1 MAALWCKIGGHC
13 GVAFQ
18 GIAAIPSEA
27 SMSQLMTGKQALLEM
42 LKAEGVDYIFGNPGT
57 SEGPIIDLLGD
68 YPEFR
73 YILTLQESVAV
84 GMGEAYARARN
95 RASFVSLHVD
105 SGLANGIALMLDAL
119 NTGTPMV
126 VTSANYDIRK
136 TNETITDLAA
146 LVRPVTKWA
155 VELSHPD
162 QIPSAIRRA
171 FNEANSHPKGP
182 VYVGFTSNALEGMAE
197 MNIAPSRPVY
207 DDARPSDEGIAQAA
221 TLLMDS
227 SRPLMM
233 VGDRVSDDGAV
244 EEAVKLAELM
254 GLPVYQARGA
264 EVSFPTTHPQYQGGM
279 SLRVASQRAALQEV
293 DLVLA
298 VGSDPFEELFYW
310 GDVILPPE
318 AKLVHIDPEAGRVG
332 RSEPT
337 DVGIVAH
344 CGLALKDLMAALEER
359 LSPGDMAEIDR
370 RREVAVTEAR
380 RRREAFEESV
390 AGKWDNSPMT
400 PARMM
405 AELAAAIPD
414 NAIVVD
420 DSISNRGTMRH
431 YFQARERGDLR
442 GVRGQ
447 SIGGGIGATMGTQC
461 AYPDRPVFGIIGD
474 GSAMMTIQGLW
485 TAANDNIPCIFVICN
500 NGMYRVLKVNFNVY
514 QEEILELPETSGGR
528 LLYSDFATPF
538 DMAAIAN
545 SMGVHGETITD
556 PAQIKP
562 AVDRAVASGKPA
574 LLDMVIDGSL

>member
-1 MAALWCKIGGHC
+1 
-13 GVAFQ
+13 
-18 GIAAIPSEA
+18 
-27 SMSQLMTGKQALLEM
+27 MSQLMTGKQALLEM

-68 YPEFR
+68 YPELR
-73 YILTLQESVAV
+73 YVLTLQESVAM
-84 GMGEAYARARN
+84 GMGEAYARSTG

-119 NTGTPMV
+119 NTGSPMV

-136 TNETITDLAA
+136 TNETITDLAN

-171 FNEANSHPKGP
+171 FNEANTHPKGP

-197 MNIAPSRPVY
+197 MNIAPSRPNY
-207 DDARPSDEGIAQAA
+207 DDVRPSQAGMAQAA
-221 TLLMDS
+221 SMLLDA
-227 SRPLMM
+227 SRPLLM
-233 VGDRVSDDGAV
+233 VGDRLSDDDAIGEAV
-244 EEAVKLAELM
+244 ELAELM
-254 GLPVYQARGA
+254 GMPVYQARGA
-264 EVSFPTTHPQYQGGM
+264 EVAFPTTHPQYMGGM
-279 SLRVASQRAALQEV
+279 SLRVASQRAVLQQV

-318 AKLVHIDPEAGRVG
+318 ARLVHIDPDASRVG

-337 DVGIVAH
+337 DVGIVGN
-344 CGLALKDLMAALEER
+344 CKLALADLMQALGER
-359 LSPGDMAEIDR
+359 LSPGDMPELEERKRAT
-370 RREVAVTEAR
+370 VAEAR
-380 RRREAFEESV
+380 RNREAYEESV
-390 AGKWDNSPMT
+390 AESWDHKPMT

-405 AELAAAIPD
+405 HELAEALPQD
-414 NAIVVD
+414 AIVVD

-431 YFQARERGDLR
+431 YLHAARRGDIR

-461 AYPDRPVFGIIGD
+461 AYPDRKVFGIIGD
-474 GSAMMTIQGLW
+474 GSAMMTVQGLW
-485 TAANDNIPCIFVICN
+485 TAANDNIPCVFVICN
-500 NGMYRVLKVNFNVY
+500 NGAYRVLKVNFNTY
-514 QEEILELPETSGGR
+514 QSDVLQLPETSGGR
-528 LLYSDFATPF
+528 LMYSDFTTPF
-538 DMAAIAN
+538 DWVSI
-545 SMGVHGETITD
+545 SSGFGVPAERITD

-574 LLDMVIDGSL
+574 LLDIVIDGSL

>member
-1 MAALWCKIGGHC
+1 M
-13 GVAFQ
+13 
-18 GIAAIPSEA
+18 P
-27 SMSQLMTGKQALLEM
+27 QLMTGKQALLEM

-57 SEGPIIDLLGD
+57 SEGPIIDILGD

-84 GMGEAYARARN
+84 GMGESYARATG

-105 SGLANGIALMLDAL
+105 SGLANGIALLLDAL

-136 TNETITDLAA
+136 VNETITDLAQ

-155 VELSHPD
+155 VELTHPD
-162 QIPSAIRRA
+162 QIPSVIRRA

-197 MNIAPSRPVY
+197 MNIVPSRPVY
-207 DDARPSDEGIAQAA
+207 NAARPSAEGIAQAA
-221 TLLMDS
+221 SLLMDS
-227 SRPLMM
+227 SRPMLL
-233 VGDRVSDDGAV
+233 VGDRLSDDGAV
-244 EEAVKLAELM
+244 DEAVELAELM

-264 EVSFPTTHPQYQGGM
+264 EVAFPTTHGQFQGSL
-279 SLRVASQRAALQEV
+279 SLRVAAQRAVLQTF

-310 GDVILPPE
+310 GDVILPPD
-318 AKLVHIDPEAGRVG
+318 AKLIHIDPDASRIG

-337 DVGIVAH
+337 DVGIVGH
-344 CGLALKDLMAALEER
+344 CGLALTDLTAALKER
-359 LSPGDMAEIDR
+359 LSPDDLPEIEKRKQAAVD
-370 RREVAVTEAR
+370 EVR

-390 AGKWDNSPMT
+390 AEKWDHKPMT

-431 YFQARERGDLR
+431 YFQAQKRGDLR
-442 GVRGQ
+442 GYRGQ
-447 SIGGGIGATMGTQC
+447 SIGGGIGTTMGTQC
-461 AYPDRPVFGIIGD
+461 ANPDRPVFGIIGD
-474 GSAMMTIQGLW
+474 GSAMMTVQGLW

-500 NGMYRVLKVNFNVY
+500 NGSYRVLKVNFNVY

-545 SMGVHGETITD
+545 SMGVHGERITD

>member
-1 MAALWCKIGGHC
+1 
-13 GVAFQ
+13 
-18 GIAAIPSEA
+18 
-27 SMSQLMTGKQALLEM
+27 MSQLMTGKQALLEM
-42 LKAEGVDYIFGNPGT
+42 LKAEGVEYIFGNPGT

-73 YILTLQESVAV
+73 YILTLQESVAM
-84 GMGEAYARARN
+84 GMGEAYARATG

-126 VTSANYDIRK
+126 VTSANYDARK
-136 TNETITDLAA
+136 VNETITDLAN

-155 VELSHPD
+155 VELNHPD
-162 QIPSAIRRA
+162 QIPSVIRRA

-197 MNIAPSRPVY
+197 MNIVPSQPVH
-207 DDARPSDEGIAQAA
+207 DGTRPSAAGIAEAA
-221 TLLMDS
+221 ALLMDA
-227 SRPLMM
+227 SRPLML
-233 VGDRVSDDGAV
+233 VGDRLSDDDAVDQAV
-244 EEAVKLAELM
+244 ELAELM

-264 EVSFPTTHPQYQGGM
+264 EVAFPTRHDQFLGAL
-279 SLRVASQRAALQEV
+279 SLRVTQQRAVLQDV

-310 GDVILPPE
+310 GDVILPAD
-318 AKLVHIDPEAGRVG
+318 AKLVHIDPDRSKIG

-337 DVGIVAH
+337 DVGIVGH
-344 CGLALKDLMAALEER
+344 CGLALADLLAALKER
-359 LSPGDMAEIDR
+359 LSPGDMTEIEQR
-370 RREVAVTEAR
+370 KRTVADEKRAAR
-380 RRREAFEESV
+380 TAFEESV
-390 AGKWDNSPMT
+390 AENWDHKPMT

-405 AELAAAIPD
+405 SELADAIPD

-420 DSISNRGTMRH
+420 DSISNRGVMRH
-431 YFQARERGDLR
+431 YFQAERRGDLR
-442 GVRGQ
+442 GYRGQ
-447 SIGGGIGATMGTQC
+447 SIGGGMGTTMGTQC
-461 AYPDRPVFGIIGD
+461 ANPDRPVFGIIGD

-514 QEEILELPETSGGR
+514 QQDVLELPETSGGR
-528 LLYSDFATPF
+528 LLYSDFGTPF

-545 SMGVHGETITD
+545 SMGVHGERITE
-556 PAQIKP
+556 PSQIKP
-562 AVDRAVASGKPA
+562 AVERAVASGKPA
-574 LLDMVIDGSL
+574 LLDMVIDGAL

>member
-1 MAALWCKIGGHC
+1 
-13 GVAFQ
+13 
-18 GIAAIPSEA
+18 
-27 SMSQLMTGKQALLEM
+27 MSQMMTGKQALLEM

-84 GMGEAYARARN
+84 GMGEAYARATG

-126 VTSANYDIRK
+126 VTSANYDARK
-136 TNETITDLAA
+136 VNETITDLAQ

-155 VELSHPD
+155 VELTLPD
-162 QIPSAIRRA
+162 QIPSVIRRA
-171 FNEANSHPKGP
+171 FHEANSHPKGP

-207 DDARPSDEGIAQAA
+207 DAPRPSAEGIAQAA
-221 TLLMDS
+221 SLLMDA
-227 SRPLMM
+227 SRPILL
-233 VGDRVSDDGAV
+233 VGDRLSDDGALAQAV
-244 EEAVKLAELM
+244 ELAELM

-264 EVSFPTTHPQYQGGM
+264 EAAFPTAHPQFMGGL
-279 SLRVASQRAALQEV
+279 SLRVAAQRAVLQRV

-310 GDVILPPE
+310 GDVVLPPE
-318 AKLVHIDPEAGRVG
+318 SKLIHIDPDAGKIG

-337 DVGIVAH
+337 DVGIVGH
-344 CGLALKDLMAALEER
+344 CGLALTDLIAALKER
-359 LSPGDMAEIDR
+359 LSPGDMPEIEERKQSVVAER
-370 RREVAVTEAR
+370 RRN
-380 RRREAFEESV
+380 REAFEKSAAE
-390 AGKWDNSPMT
+390 KWNHKPMT

-405 AELAAAIPD
+405 SELAAALPG

-420 DSISNRGTMRH
+420 DSISNRATMRH
-431 YFQARERGDLR
+431 YFQAQRRGDLR

-474 GSAMMTIQGLW
+474 GSAMMTVQGLW

-500 NGMYRVLKVNFNVY
+500 NGSYRVLKVNFNVY
-514 QEEILELPETSGGR
+514 QEEILELPETSGGQ
-528 LLYSDFATPF
+528 LLYSDFPTPF

-545 SMGVHGETITD
+545 SMGVHGERITD
-556 PAQIKP
+556 PAQIRP
-562 AVDRAVASGKPA
+562 AVERAVASGKPA

>member
-1 MAALWCKIGGHC
+1 
-13 GVAFQ
+13 
-18 GIAAIPSEA
+18 
-27 SMSQLMTGKQALLEM
+27 MSQMMTGKQALLEM

-84 GMGEAYARARN
+84 GMGEAYARAIGK
-95 RASFVSLHVD
+95 ASFVSLHVD

-126 VTSANYDIRK
+126 VTSANYDARK
-136 TNETITDLAA
+136 VNETITDLAN

-155 VELSHPD
+155 TELTLPD
-162 QIPSAIRRA
+162 QIPSVIRRA
-171 FNEANSHPKGP
+171 FNEANTHPKGP

-207 DDARPSDEGIAQAA
+207 DAPRPSAEGIAQAA
-221 TLLMDS
+221 SLLMDA
-227 SRPLMM
+227 SRPLML
-233 VGDRVSDDGAV
+233 VGDRLSDDGAV
-244 EEAVKLAELM
+244 EQAVELAELM

-264 EVSFPTTHPQYQGGM
+264 EVAFPTTHPQYMGPL
-279 SLRVASQRAALQEV
+279 SLRVSAQRAVLQRV
-293 DLVLA
+293 DTVLA

-318 AKLVHIDPEAGRVG
+318 AKLVHMDSDAAKIG

-337 DVGIVAH
+337 DLGIVGH
-344 CGLALKDLMAALEER
+344 CGLALTDLIAALKER
-359 LSPGDMAEIDR
+359 LSPGDMPEIEER
-370 RREVAVTEAR
+370 KQAVTGER
-380 RRREAFEESV
+380 QRRREAFEESV
-390 AGKWDNSPMT
+390 AEKWDHKPMT

-405 AELAAAIPD
+405 SELAAALPG

-474 GSAMMTIQGLW
+474 GSAMMTVQGLW

-500 NGMYRVLKVNFNVY
+500 NGSYRVLKVNFNVY

-528 LLYSDFATPF
+528 LMYSDFATPF

-545 SMGVHGETITD
+545 SMGVHGERITD
-556 PAQIKP
+556 PSQIKP